1 MLTIIHLDIKIR
13 NVNDIHIM
21 KGGEKVNSLN
31 SSMLKETISDS
42 GITITAI
49 AEKMGISR
57 QSLYSK
63 IERRTDFSV
72 SEINALTMILNLD
85 VHRRDCIFFGEVRE

>member
-1 MLTIIHLDIKIR
+1 M
-13 NVNDIHIM
+13 
-21 KGGEKVNSLN
+21 NSLN
-31 SSMLKETISDS
+31 SELLKDTIADS

-49 AEKMGISR
+49 ASKMGISR

-72 SEINALTMILNLD
+72 SEISKLSMILNLD
-85 VHRRDCIFFGEVRE
+85 VQKRDCIFFGD